1 MELFLELVAKIARI
15 TEPSDEHNV
24 LAHKG
29 QYYAIDSKGVLTS
42 TLCPCIW
49 SLIHATISSTGRKKK
64 SRTCDLGPQKYEDR
78 KDTDKFDGLPSKRK
92 DASFDVDQVNGSTLR
107 SNPEFDDVPAW
118 ISELLLPL
126 LKLFRYSL

>member
-29 QYYAIDSKGVLTS
+29 QYYAIDSKRELTS

-49 SLIHATISSTGRKKK
+49 SLIHATISSTGREKKF
-64 SRTCDLGPQKYEDR
+64 RTCDLGPQKYEDR
-78 KDTDKFDGLPSKRK
+78 KDTGKFDGLPFKRK
-92 DASFDVDQVNGSTLR
+92 GTSIDVDRVNVGILR
-107 SNPEFDDVPAW
+107 SNPESDDVPAW
-118 ISELLLPL
+118 ISELL
-126 LKLFRYSL
+126 